1 MVLVVSKVAFF
12 IETFRKFH
20 SMNSSGV
27 VNSEAITTAF
37 DALDTV
43 TTLNVNSLTTSK
55 WFEVVE
61 ALRADALSIYCDRSI
76 L

>member
-1 MVLVVSKVAFF
+1 
-12 IETFRKFH
+12 
-20 SMNSSGV
+20 MNSSGV

-37 DALDTV
+37 DTLDTV